1 MRDPNPNFYR
11 DRAAGNADRTSHSD
25 YAVQSQPPI
34 ATGGFNF
41 ASIIPTKRIVK
52 TPSGNPESEISRA
65 LRNHRRARLLRFL
78 ALETAAIALVVGSVV
93 AGLSERFG
101 DESLTKV
108 FQVLPIAAAALA
120 VALPILFFGH
130 PKRRGPRL

>member
-1 MRDPNPNFYR
+1 
-11 DRAAGNADRTSHSD
+11 
-25 YAVQSQPPI
+25 VQAPPSI
-34 ATGGFNF
+34 ATGGVSF
-41 ASIIPTKRIVK
+41 ASIIPKKRIVK
-52 TPSGNPESEISRA
+52 TPSSNPESEISGA
-65 LRNHRRARLLRFL
+65 LRNRRRARLLRFL

-101 DESLTKV
+101 DESLTKI